1 MTLRRNASGVP
12 LAGPFL
18 PHEVA
23 PDEVVDLPDEQA
35 DGSPLLWS
43 DELWPVVSAKPS
55 KVEE

>member
-43 DELWPVVSAKPS
+43 DELWPVVESAK
-55 KVEE
+55 KAEKE